1 MANAMP
7 SYTVI
12 LLSNKI
18 SDADAR
24 LVSDDLI
31 KVSDV
36 NKIILAHYM
45 PASFHLNT
53 YLRKNSWCI
62 CEQKFSVSKMSL
74 L

>member
-1 MANAMP
+1 MLPQNNLMANAMP

-24 LVSDDLI
+24 LVSGDLI

-45 PASFHLNT
+45 SASFHLNT
-53 YLRKNSWCI
+53 YLRKKNS
-62 CEQKFSVSKMSL
+62 
-74 L
+74 

>member
-53 YLRKNSWCI
+53 YLRK
-62 CEQKFSVSKMSL
+62 K
-74 L
+74 